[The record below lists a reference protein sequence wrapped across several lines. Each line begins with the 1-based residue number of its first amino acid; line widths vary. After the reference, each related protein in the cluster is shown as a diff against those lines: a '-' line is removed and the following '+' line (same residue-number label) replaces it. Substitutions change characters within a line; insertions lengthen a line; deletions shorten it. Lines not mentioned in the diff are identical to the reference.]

1 MQTNLRDFHQFLYP
15 TKAFHKKSTLHLQGA
30 FDRIQLVQH
39 EGQKSSL
46 TGTLNSGGQLSLV
59 LSAGAGYTAGKNLCV
74 FRDELSE
81 LCNVF
86 VVDSN
91 GLFSAEKANFLS
103 SVHRSTGRTG
113 RIISVHNERTFLAH
127 EFSSA
132 KVVSLAFAG

>member
-46 TGTLNSGGQLSLV
+46 TGTLDSGGQLSLV
-59 LSAGAGYTAGKNLCV
+59 LSTGAGYTAGKNLCV
-74 FRDELSE
+74 FGDEFSQ
-81 LCNVF
+81 LCHVF
-86 VVDSN
+86 VIDGN

-103 SVHRSTGRTG
+103 SVHRGTGRTG
-113 RIISVHNERTFLAH
+113 CIISVHSERTFLAH
-127 EFSSA
+127 EFSTV
-132 KVVSLAFAG
+132 KVVSLAFTG